1 MFQKKKVLIV
11 ILCSVLI
18 FSLCSCGG
26 TSIYEKEREAKR
38 EAAYNDGYEAGFDEG
53 RTEGIIN
60 AQQCFENYVFNL
72 SYDIKD
78 EYEMTPEEAI
88 TILAHYADGEPI
100 SEKKLNKAIWT
111 INGYYWTLDEA
122 IRNLDKYFP

>member
-1 MFQKKKVLIV
+1 MKRMIGLIIIVLCV
-11 ILCSVLI
+11 ASLSGCSI
-18 FSLCSCGG
+18 W
-26 TSIYEKEREAKR
+26 KESEYSRDQEAKR
-38 EAAYNDGYEAGFDEG
+38 DAIYNRGYEAGFDEG
-53 RTEGIIN
+53 RTEGIID
-60 AQQCFENYVFNL
+60 AQQCFENYVFDL

-111 INGYYWTLDEA
+111 INRYYWTLDEA
-122 IRNLDKYFP
+122 IRDLDKYFP